1 VQQNRDPLESRD
13 QLNGVRR
20 RLIEVVPYDPR
31 WPSEFA
37 RFREALLD
45 ALRSTEVSV
54 EHVGSTAV
62 PGLIAKPIL
71 DVDIVIRGGTAFA
84 EVRSKL
90 EDVGYVH
97 RGDQGIPGREAFRQ
111 REDEGPRGLGG
122 GRWPKHHLYACYED
136 STELERHVAFRDA
149 LRSDPYLA
157 DRYADLKRNL
167 VRIVGDDRE
176 RYSEGKS
183 EFVRSVL
190 SGSTL

>member
-1 VQQNRDPLESRD
+1 M
-13 QLNGVRR
+13 
-20 RLIEVVPYDPR
+20 IEVVPYDPR

-45 ALRSTEVSV
+45 ALRGIEVSV

-62 PGLIAKPIL
+62 PGLFAKPIL
-71 DVDIVIRGGTAFA
+71 DVDIVIRNGTAFA

-90 EDVGYVH
+90 EAVGYAY

-111 REDEGPRGLGG
+111 HEDDGPRGLGG
-122 GRWPKHHLYACYED
+122 GRWPQHHLYACYED
-136 STELERHVAFRDA
+136 STELERHLVFRDA

-157 DRYADLKRNL
+157 DRYADLKRHL
-167 VRIVGDDRE
+167 VRIVDDDRE

-183 EFVRSVL
+183 EFVKSVL
-190 SGSTL
+190 SDSAL